1 MCKMIRLLKFNY
13 ISDFSGAKDV
23 LKQIKKTSFENL
35 KCSVC
40 QEIFIDAVVIEC
52 GHTFCKHCIEEW
64 QKKFIE
70 ENPDE
75 EPYPCPECRAVFKTF
90 SPNINVNNFIDD
102 LTAVILDEEEKKD
115 REETINERLE
125 KKNNPPIPGANRG
138 AIPINN
144 LELDGENIGNMVTE
158 EIEIEN
164 ESEIEY
170 DLEIEVD
177 SEIESIAVDQ
187 ANNENTRPALVE
199 TFDLHQRQQNVQE
212 HLENRESLQATPD
225 LIDASSHHQLGHE
238 SIRHLPHPHST
249 MDLPRPF
256 IVENISSNSS
266 SQFHPQLGHGSIREM
281 PHPHSFRDL

>member
-1 MCKMIRLLKFNY
+1 MCKMICLLKFNY

-52 GHTFCKHCIEEW
+52 SHTFCKYCIEEW
-64 QKKFIE
+64 QKTFIE

-102 LTAVILDEEEKKD
+102 LTAVILDEEQKKE

-144 LELDGENIGNMVTE
+144 LELDGENIGNRVTE

-249 MDLPRPF
+249 MNLPRPF
-256 IVENISSNSS
+256 MVENISSDSS
-266 SQFHPQLGHGSIREM
+266 SQFHPHLGHGSIR
-281 PHPHSFRDL
+281 